1 MSLGQSDCS
10 SKLVAPSRAN
20 SHACR
25 KCKKGKAMHKLSKFS
40 KYIAVSCAAVGMFF
54 GSVAQAIAGD
64 AAQVV
69 FIAGDAKLSNKALQ
83 LNSMV
88 AEGAQINTGADGFVY
103 LKTIDGGFLIV
114 RPNSAIRIVSYHIDK
129 NKPENTRIKLEL
141 LNGVARSI
149 SGDAVKLS
157 RQNFRFNTPVAAI
170 GVRGTDFT
178 VFTDQA
184 VSRVSVMSGGVVVS
198 GFGGSC
204 TPTGSGPCEGG
215 SAVELF
221 ASQHGKLLQITKDQ
235 IKPNLFNTNSSSPD
249 AVSPPRSDEPSG
261 KSVTAGAGVP
271 SASIVPGN
279 GNDVAIDPL
288 KNVTLPSYIQ
298 STQSTAKALE
308 NSIIWGRWATIANR
322 APNLDLNKQDQMQT
336 KLIAANPYYAIYQS
350 KTSEWQVPIVGG
362 MGFALKGGEAFVLDE
377 TTNNVALA
385 TMENGKLYLDFGRAS
400 FTTGFD
406 LVTKDERLGMQA
418 QGSIA
423 SDGKL
428 IGNSQFS
435 EGSNMAVQGV
445 ATAEKGGSAS
455 YLFQRRFSETRSA
468 YGITYWSK

>member
-1 MSLGQSDCS
+1 
-10 SKLVAPSRAN
+10 
-20 SHACR
+20 
-25 KCKKGKAMHKLSKFS
+25 MHKLPNFL
-40 KYIAVSCAAVGMFF
+40 KYCMRGCTAMGIFF
-54 GSVAQAIAGD
+54 GGIAQAIAGD

-69 FIAGDAKLSNKALQ
+69 FVAGDAKLSNKALS

-114 RPNSAIRIVSYHIDK
+114 RPNSAIRIVSYHVDK
-129 NKPENTRIKLEL
+129 AKPENTRIKLEL

-184 VSRVSVMSGGVVVS
+184 VSRVSVLSGGVVVS

-204 TPTGSGPCEGG
+204 TPLGNGPCEGG

-221 ASQHGKLLQITKDQ
+221 ASQQGKLLQITKDQ
-235 IKPNLFNTNSSSPD
+235 LKPNLFNSNSSSPD
-249 AVSPPRSDEPSG
+249 AVSPPRADEPNG
-261 KSVTAGAGVP
+261 KPVAGGGAGVP
-271 SASIVPGN
+271 SASVLPGN
-279 GNDVAIDPL
+279 ANDLAIDPL
-288 KNVTLPSYIQ
+288 KNATLPNYIQ
-298 STQSTAKALE
+298 NTQSTAKALE
-308 NSIIWGRWATIANR
+308 NSIIWGRWATVANR
-322 APNLDLNKQDQMQT
+322 PPNLDLNKQDQMQA

-350 KTSEWQVPIVGG
+350 KTSDWQVPMVGG
-362 MGFALKGGEAFVLDE
+362 VGFSLKGGDAFVLDE
-377 TTNNVALA
+377 ATNNVALA
-385 TMENGKLYLDFGRAS
+385 SMENGKLNLDFGRAS
-400 FTTGFD
+400 FATTFD
-406 LVTKDERLGMQA
+406 LVTKDERIGMQA

-445 ATAEKGGSAS
+445 VTAEKGGSAS

-468 YGITYWSK
+468 YGITYWAK

>member
-1 MSLGQSDCS
+1 M
-10 SKLVAPSRAN
+10 R
-20 SHACR
+20 
-25 KCKKGKAMHKLSKFS
+25 KLSS
-40 KYIAVSCAAVGMFF
+40 LSNYCYAICAVAVLFLSGI
-54 GSVAQAIAGD
+54 AQAIAAD

-69 FIAGDAKLSNKALQ
+69 FVAGDVKSDNKALT

-103 LKTIDGGFLIV
+103 LKTIDNGFLIV
-114 RPNSAIRIVSYHIDK
+114 RPNSVIRVAAYHVDK
-129 NKPENTRIKLEL
+129 QNPQNTRIKLEL

-184 VSRVSVMSGGVVVS
+184 VSRVSVLSGGVVVS
-198 GFGGSC
+198 GFGGTC
-204 TPTGSGPCEGG
+204 TSAGNGPCEGVN
-215 SAVELF
+215 AVELF
-221 ASQHGKLLQITKDQ
+221 AAQHGKLLQINKDQ
-235 IKPNLFNTNSSSPD
+235 VKPNLFNGSGVSPD
-249 AVSPPRSDEPSG
+249 AISPPRNDEPGVKVGVNGSAMPVVGGAPVSG
-261 KSVTAGAGVP
+261 GDAV
-271 SASIVPGN
+271 
-279 GNDVAIDPL
+279 IDPL
-288 KNVTLPSYIQ
+288 KSANLPAYIQ
-298 STQSTAKALE
+298 NSGSNAKALD
-308 NSIIWGRWATIANR
+308 NSIIWGRWAAIADR
-322 APNLDLNKQDQMQT
+322 APNLDLNKQDQMQAR
-336 KLIAANPYYAIYQS
+336 LIAANPYYAIYQS
-350 KTSEWQVPIVGG
+350 KTSEWQVPVVGG
-362 MGFALKGGEAFVLDE
+362 MGFALKGGDAFVLDE
-377 TTNNVALA
+377 TKNSVIPA
-385 TMENGKLYLDFGRAS
+385 TMENGKLYLDFNRAS

-406 LVTKDERLGMQA
+406 LVTKEERVGMQA

-435 EGSNMAVQGV
+435 DGSNMAVQGV